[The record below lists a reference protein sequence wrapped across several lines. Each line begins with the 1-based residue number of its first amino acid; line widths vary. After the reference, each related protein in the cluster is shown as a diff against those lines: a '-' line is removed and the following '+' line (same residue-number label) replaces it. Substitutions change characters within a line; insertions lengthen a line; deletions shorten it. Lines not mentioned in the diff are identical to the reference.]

1 MTSRT
6 RGWARAIGT
15 LLGWLA
21 AGATAL
27 ACPICFQ
34 AEPNGTTDGV
44 RSAVWVLLGV
54 TSVVLGGFAVFIVRF
69 AGHELGSG
77 LVLQHRRH
85 ERERADK
92 GDSHG
97 LVSDDDAAIQDLT
110 PRES

>member
-6 RGWARAIGT
+6 RGWTRAIAT

-21 AGATAL
+21 ASATAL

-44 RSAVWVLLGV
+44 RAAVLVLIGV
-54 TSVVLGGFAVFIVRF
+54 TVIVLGGFAAFV
-69 AGHELGSG
+69 LGSG

-85 ERERADK
+85 EGEGADEE
-92 GDSHG
+92 DSLG
-97 LVSDDDAAIQDLT
+97 LIRDDDAAIQDLT
-110 PRES
+110 RGGA